1 MIRKY
6 LLRYSNRFIS
16 GYLVLASDIL
26 IVVISFILA
35 YIIRFNFDI
44 SEINLWRLPT
54 YLPLVTA
61 ISIVAFLITRSY
73 VGIIR
78 HTSTADILRIFYSVT
93 ITSFT
98 LLIINT
104 FILLYHWPVP
114 KVLPLSIIIIHS
126 LTSLFLMIFT
136 RLLAKVIW
144 INLIRR
150 KQDAT
155 NVIIYGA
162 GKAGILTKNT
172 LLNDIGNTYNVLC
185 FVDENP
191 GKIGKNIEGIPV
203 VKPSVITSQFIR
215 KKNLDEVI
223 IAIHNIDPV
232 KKRELADAFLQHNV
246 TIKNIPPIEHWIN
259 GELKMKQIKHIKI
272 EDLLQR
278 DSIILDDNTV
288 IKEHKDKVILV
299 TGAAGSIGSEIARQL
314 LHYPLSRII
323 LLDQAET
330 PLHELSLRFKN
341 IFPEFE
347 SKAIVLIG
355 DVSNFER
362 MDWLFRIY
370 KPDIVYH
377 AAAYKHVPMMEE
389 NPGEAVRVNVFGT
402 RILADTAIRYGVR
415 KFVMVS
421 TDKAVNASNV
431 MGATKRVAEIYTQSL
446 NKIQSIGTRFTTTRF
461 GNVLGSNG
469 SVIPLFRNQIEEG
482 GPITVT
488 HPEITRFFM
497 TIPEACQ
504 LVLEAGTMGNGGE
517 IYIFD
522 MGQPIKIVELARNM
536 IRLSGLQPDIDIK
549 IAFTGLRPGE
559 KLYEELLNISEN
571 TLPTHHPRIMIAKV
585 RQFDHE
591 VISDYLNELR
601 DILNTDNNFSIV
613 GCLKKIV
620 PDYKSSNSIYESLDF
635 PDSIIREEEKIKST
649 PIE

>member
-16 GYLVLASDIL
+16 GYLVLATDIL

-61 ISIVAFLITRSY
+61 ISIVAFLVTRSY

-78 HTSTADILRIFYSVT
+78 HTSTADILRIFYSVA
-93 ITSFT
+93 ISSLT

-104 FILLYHWPVP
+104 SILLYHWPLP
-114 KVLPLSIIIIHS
+114 SVLPLSIIIIHS

-136 RLLAKVIW
+136 RLLAKVVW
-144 INLIRR
+144 INLIRK
-150 KQDAT
+150 KQDAI

-203 VKPSVITSQFIR
+203 VKPGVITSQFIR
-215 KKNLDEVI
+215 KKNLNEVI
-223 IAIHNIDPV
+223 IAIHTIDPV
-232 KKRELADAFLQHNV
+232 KKREIADAFLQHNV

-278 DSIILDDNTV
+278 EPIILNDITV
-288 IKEHKDKVILV
+288 IKEHKDKVVLV

-314 LHYPLSRII
+314 MHYPIARII

-330 PLHELSLRFKN
+330 PLHDLSLRFKSV
-341 IFPEFE
+341 FSEFDA
-347 SKAIVLIG
+347 KAIVLMG
-355 DVSNFER
+355 DVSNSER
-362 MDWLFRIY
+362 MDWLFRVY
-370 KPDIVYH
+370 KPDLVYH

-402 RILADTAIRYGVR
+402 RILADTAIRYGVQ

-446 NKIQSIGTRFTTTRF
+446 NKVQSISTRFTTTRF
-461 GNVLGSNG
+461 GNVLGSSG

-482 GPITVT
+482 GPLTVT

-522 MGQPIKIVELARNM
+522 MGQPIKIIELARNM
-536 IRLSGLQPDIDIK
+536 IRLSGLQPEIDIK
-549 IAFTGLRPGE
+549 IVYTGLRPGE
-559 KLYEELLNISEN
+559 KLYEELLNVSEN

-585 RQFDHE
+585 RQFNHE
-591 VISDYLNELR
+591 EISNYLDELGH
-601 DILNTDNNFSIV
+601 ILKTDNNFEIV
-613 GCLKKIV
+613 ACLKKIV
-620 PDYKSSNSIYESLDF
+620 PDYKSSNSIYESLDL
-635 PDSIIREEEKIKST
+635 PDTLNQEEAKTITTSFE
-649 PIE
+649 